1 MEITEF
7 AYIWILIALIIFPIN
22 LIFKAPYGKHS
33 TKKWGKTIDNKT
45 GWFLMELPALV
56 TCPLIYFIVVE
67 EISLSIGFVFIWI
80 THYFNRTIIYPLR
93 IKTKGKKIPI
103 AIVASA
109 FFFNLING
117 FLNGYFISLIN
128 ISNFN
133 NNRVINQNITLIGSI
148 FNSLQTK
155 SITQNKTGY
164 IKFRDNKMLIES
176 YIELASSN
184 LFSVDPVVVAIKERS
199 AVEFSGK
206 LEYQLA
212 DGNIVAINEDT
223 QETLNTLLE
232 NKPEIVDY
240 MRESKNNFMRILREI

>member
-56 TCPLIYFIVVE
+56 TCPLIYFIAVE

-128 ISNFN
+128 FESLSFTYIISGLLMF
-133 NNRVINQNITLIGSI
+133 IIGFYVNVS
-148 FNSLQTK
+148 S
-155 SITQNKTGY
+155 
-164 IKFRDNKMLIES
+164 DNKLIKLRTNQKDYVIPKGGLFNYVSCPNFLGEI
-176 YIELASSN
+176 IEWLG
-184 LFSVDPVVVAIKERS
+184 FAIM
-199 AVEFSGK
+199 
-206 LEYQLA
+206 
-212 DGNIVAINEDT
+212 
-223 QETLNTLLE
+223 TLNLGSTSFLIWTICNLIPRSKAHHKWYKENFEKYPTTRKAVIPYLL
-232 NKPEIVDY
+232 
-240 MRESKNNFMRILREI
+240 

>member
-56 TCPLIYFIVVE
+56 TCPSIYFIVVE

-128 ISNFN
+128 FGSLSFTYIISGLLIFIIGFYVNVSSDNKLIKLRTNQKDYVIPKGRLFNYVSCPNFLGE
-133 NNRVINQNITLIGSI
+133 IIEWLGFAIMTLNLGSI
-148 FNSLQTK
+148 SF
-155 SITQNKTGY
+155 
-164 IKFRDNKMLIES
+164 LIWT
-176 YIELASSN
+176 ICN
-184 LFSVDPVVVAIKERS
+184 LIPRSKAHHKWYKENFEKYPTTRK
-199 AVEFSGK
+199 AVIP
-206 LEYQLA
+206 Y
-212 DGNIVAINEDT
+212 
-223 QETLNTLLE
+223 LL
-232 NKPEIVDY
+232 
-240 MRESKNNFMRILREI
+240 

>member
-56 TCPLIYFIVVE
+56 TCPSIYFIVVE

-93 IKTKGKKIPI
+93 IKTKDKKIPI

-128 ISNFN
+128 FESLSFTYIISGLLIFIIGFYVNVSSDNKLIKLRTNQKDYVIPKGRLFNYVSCPNFLGE
-133 NNRVINQNITLIGSI
+133 IIEWLGFAIMTLNLGSI
-148 FNSLQTK
+148 SF
-155 SITQNKTGY
+155 
-164 IKFRDNKMLIES
+164 LIWT
-176 YIELASSN
+176 ICN
-184 LFSVDPVVVAIKERS
+184 LIPRSKAHHKWYKENFEKYPTTRK
-199 AVEFSGK
+199 AVIP
-206 LEYQLA
+206 Y
-212 DGNIVAINEDT
+212 
-223 QETLNTLLE
+223 LL
-232 NKPEIVDY
+232 
-240 MRESKNNFMRILREI
+240 

>member
-56 TCPLIYFIVVE
+56 TCPLIYFIAVE

-128 ISNFN
+128 FESLSFTYIISGLLIFIIGFYVNVSSDNKLIKLRTNQKDYVIPKGGLFNYVSCPNFLGE
-133 NNRVINQNITLIGSI
+133 IIEWLGFAIMTLNLGSI
-148 FNSLQTK
+148 SF
-155 SITQNKTGY
+155 
-164 IKFRDNKMLIES
+164 LIWT
-176 YIELASSN
+176 ICN
-184 LFSVDPVVVAIKERS
+184 LIPRSKAHHKWYKENFEKYPTTRK
-199 AVEFSGK
+199 AVIP
-206 LEYQLA
+206 Y
-212 DGNIVAINEDT
+212 
-223 QETLNTLLE
+223 LL
-232 NKPEIVDY
+232 
-240 MRESKNNFMRILREI
+240 

>member
-56 TCPLIYFIVVE
+56 TCPLIYFIAVE
-67 EISLSIGFVFIWI
+67 EISLSIGFIFIWI

-128 ISNFN
+128 FESLSFTYIISGLLMF
-133 NNRVINQNITLIGSI
+133 IIGFYVNVS
-148 FNSLQTK
+148 S
-155 SITQNKTGY
+155 
-164 IKFRDNKMLIES
+164 DNKLIKLRTNQKDYVIPKGGLFNYVSCHNFLGEI
-176 YIELASSN
+176 IEWLG
-184 LFSVDPVVVAIKERS
+184 FAIM
-199 AVEFSGK
+199 
-206 LEYQLA
+206 
-212 DGNIVAINEDT
+212 
-223 QETLNTLLE
+223 TLNLGSTSFLIWTICNLIPRSKAHHKWYKENFEKYPTTRKAVIPYLL
-232 NKPEIVDY
+232 
-240 MRESKNNFMRILREI
+240 